1 MAEIRQGSWRIG
13 GLSGPGGAR
22 EASLQQAVFRQRIM
36 LMSSNR
42 KPPNGRARTTLNH
55 ETLDVYRAA
64 REFVVFS
71 EALLVHVPPRRASA
85 AEQLRRAALSVP
97 TNIAEGY
104 GRRGKRDRA
113 RFYDIARGSAHECSA
128 LLDAWIDYHLS
139 EEPAL
144 LPGRILLYRI
154 VCMLVKMSA

>member
-1 MAEIRQGSWRIG
+1 
-13 GLSGPGGAR
+13 
-22 EASLQQAVFRQRIM
+22 
-36 LMSSNR
+36 MSSNR

-64 REFVVFS
+64 RAFVAFS
-71 EALLVHVPPRRASA
+71 EALLVHVPRRRASA
-85 AEQLRRAALSVP
+85 AAQLRRAALSIP

-104 GRRGKRDRA
+104 GRRGKKDRS
-113 RFYDIARGSAHECSA
+113 RFYDIAHGSANECSA
-128 LLDAWIDYHLS
+128 LLDAWIEYRVS

-144 LPGRILLYRI
+144 RPGRILLYRI